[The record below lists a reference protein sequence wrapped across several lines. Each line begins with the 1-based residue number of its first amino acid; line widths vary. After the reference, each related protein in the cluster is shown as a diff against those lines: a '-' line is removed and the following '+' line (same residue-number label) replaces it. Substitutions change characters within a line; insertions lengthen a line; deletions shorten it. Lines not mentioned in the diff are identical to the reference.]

1 MKTFKNLLAEDTEFN
16 RRYYAGEPLE
26 TGGTSIQANVAP
38 MVKYLF
44 DTGKITM
51 GDTVFDYGAGKYGRN
66 AKWLREMGVNVFAFD
81 PYNGTTADGW
91 EGVAV
96 QKPKNIKFD
105 VVFSAYVLNVVP
117 EHIESGLLKDMN
129 RYVGSGDEYH
139 VTRNKDIFETVKNA
153 LDRKDPKMGRFF
165 LANFAESENDIN
177 AYETKTLSTARIKE
191 FCIFGVQ
198 TSRGF
203 QRVPLLEEKGYKL
216 LRNSQGFKLYTRQ
229 Q

>member
-1 MKTFKNLLAEDTEFN
+1 MKTFNQLLREETAN
-16 RRYYAGEPLE
+16 RRYYVGEPLE
-26 TGGTSIQANVAP
+26 TGGTSISANVAP

-44 DTGKITM
+44 DTGKINS

-66 AKWLREMGVNVFAFD
+66 STWLREQGCNVFAFD

-96 QKPKNIKFD
+96 QKPKNMKFD

-117 EHIESGLLKDMN
+117 EHIECGLLKDMK
-129 RYVGSGDEYH
+129 RYVGKGSEYH
-139 VTRNKDIFETVKNA
+139 VTRNKDIFDTVKGA
-153 LDRKDPKMGRFF
+153 LDRKDPKVGRFF
-165 LANFAESENDIN
+165 LTNFANCESDVN
-177 AYETKTLSTARIKE
+177 AFETKTLSDARIKE

-216 LRNSQGFKLYTRQ
+216 MRNSAGFKLYTS
-229 Q
+229 